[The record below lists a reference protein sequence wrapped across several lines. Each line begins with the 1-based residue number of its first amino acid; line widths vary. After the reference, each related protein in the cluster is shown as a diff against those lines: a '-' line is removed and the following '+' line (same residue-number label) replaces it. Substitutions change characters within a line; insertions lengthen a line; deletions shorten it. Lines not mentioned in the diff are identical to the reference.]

1 MHLEVS
7 ECFYLSLGW
16 CFGIITHSRFGDL
29 ALRFSVQVSALSFDS
44 LRNERK
50 NALKIYMHRFICNN
64 AI

>member
-44 LRNERK
+44 LRNEKK
-50 NALKIYMHRFICNN
+50 NALKNIY
-64 AI
+64 A